1 MDIVKPI
8 STPTPWVSSLVTV
21 LKPWKLTIYI
31 DPKHLN
37 QNIKKSHYPWPIIED
52 LLLDLEFDDSGQIST
67 KMYDKR
73 DDFNFKIRN
82 FPNMCSNIPAS
93 PAYGVYTSQLIRYA
107 RASSNYSDFPKRHL
121 HLRNRL
127 LDQGYKK
134 IRLIRSLKKFMFRY
148 QDIFRLCR
156 KDYKRWIFI

>member
-73 DDFNFKIRN
+73 DDFNFKIINWSLQVPSDEGELSGYHKGNNKITELRT
-82 FPNMCSNIPAS
+82 ILQRE
-93 PAYGVYTSQLIRYA
+93 SQN
-107 RASSNYSDFPKRHL
+107 S
-121 HLRNRL
+121 
-127 LDQGYKK
+127 
-134 IRLIRSLKKFMFRY
+134 
-148 QDIFRLCR
+148 
-156 KDYKRWIFI
+156 